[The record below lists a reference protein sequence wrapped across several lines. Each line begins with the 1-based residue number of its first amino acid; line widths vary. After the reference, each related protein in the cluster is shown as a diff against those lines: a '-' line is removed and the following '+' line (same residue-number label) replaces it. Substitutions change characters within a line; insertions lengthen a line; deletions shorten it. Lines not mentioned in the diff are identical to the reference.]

1 MSKFQE
7 FSGTV
12 YLGLIDPSNGNFLG
26 YLPPLECSSFVPSR
40 GEPSVVE
47 VKSLKRAQRG
57 QVVYSKSTQGTPGL
71 QMVFKEM
78 DSVLFG
84 LAFAASPE
92 ALTISSASLTD
103 EAIVLHAVD
112 AWYAASKRNLS
123 SIVLKNNAGDTTYV
137 LNTDYEVD
145 ARLGL
150 IKAKT
155 GGAITAGSSVKLSAT
170 FAAFTGE
177 KFDGE
182 LVPQRSFRI
191 LFDGRN
197 ETSLKDILIEYHEV
211 PIQAPQE
218 IFDFLSEELLSLTLT
233 GTPITP
239 AGKTSP
245 YTIIR
250 QS

>member
-12 YLGLIDPSNGNFLG
+12 YLGLIDASNGNFLG

-40 GEPSVVE
+40 SEPTVLE
-47 VKSLKRAQRG
+47 VKSAKRAMKG
-57 QVVYSKSTQGTPGL
+57 QVVYSKSTPGAPSL
-71 QMVFKEM
+71 EMAFSEM
-78 DSVLFG
+78 DSTLFG
-84 LAFAASPE
+84 LAFAASPA
-92 ALTISSASLTD
+92 ALTVSSGSFTD
-103 EAIVLHAVD
+103 EVVTLHALD
-112 AWYAASKRNLS
+112 TWYAASKRNLS
-123 SIVLKNNAGDTTYV
+123 SVVVKNNAGDVTHV
-137 LNTDYEVD
+137 LGTDYEVD
-145 ARLGL
+145 TRLGL
-150 IKAKT
+150 VRALT
-155 GGAITAGSSVKLSAT
+155 GGAITAGLAVKVSASY
-170 FAAFTGE
+170 AAFSGE

-182 LVPQRSFRI
+182 LVSQRSFRI

-197 ETSLKDILIEYHEV
+197 EVSGKDILVEYHEV

-218 IFDFLSEELLSLTLT
+218 IFDFLSVELLSLTLT

-239 AGKTSP
+239 TGKTSP

>member
-26 YLPPLECSSFVPSR
+26 YLPPLECSSFLPSR
-40 GEPSVVE
+40 GEPTVVE

-78 DSVLFG
+78 DSILFG
-84 LAFAASPE
+84 LAFAASP
-92 ALTISSASLTD
+92 ATLSISASTFT
-103 EAIVLHAVD
+103 AQSVTLHALD
-112 AWYAASKRNLS
+112 TWYALPQRNVS
-123 SIVLKNNAGDTTYV
+123 SVVATNVAADVTYDV
-137 LNTDYEVD
+137 DDDYEID

-150 IKAKT
+150 IRGKT
-155 GGAITAGSSVKLSAT
+155 GGAITAGGVVKVSASY
-170 FAAFTGE
+170 AAFTGE

-239 AGKTSP
+239 TGKTSP